1 MPPRDLILYLPVG
14 PSVNSL
20 WNNVTR
26 NGRGRP
32 RVPTKQYR
40 DWKRSARS
48 VIAMQLSQW
57 KPIENTCKLDIRLER
72 PTANSDLSN
81 RIKALEDCLVDNKI
95 ITDDKLI
102 GEIRIQWVQE
112 VRLPSELSELVVKIA
127 RIRLQEL

>member
-26 NGRGRP
+26 NGRGKL

-40 DWKRSARS
+40 DWKRSAQS
-48 VIAMQLSQW
+48 VIRTQLAEW
-57 KPIENTCKLDIRLER
+57 KPIENPCKLDIRLER

-95 ITDDKLI
+95 IADDKLI
-102 GEIRIQWVQE
+102 GEISIQWVHE
-112 VRLPSELSELVVKIA
+112 VKLPSELSELVVKIA